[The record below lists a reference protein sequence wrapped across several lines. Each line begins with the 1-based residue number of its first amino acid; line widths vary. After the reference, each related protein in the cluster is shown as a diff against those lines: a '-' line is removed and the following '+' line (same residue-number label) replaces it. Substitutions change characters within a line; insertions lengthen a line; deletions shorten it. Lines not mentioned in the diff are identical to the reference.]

1 MLWDIYDDERMGG
14 DCHRHRVHFP
24 ASTHHNGD
32 DGDGGHKVVPV
43 DLCPLDADQDLGAG
57 QVEDGHF
64 LVQTPSSGLDGRCRD
79 LSRAAWCPQVTFT
92 CA

>member
-1 MLWDIYDDERMGG
+1 MMTRGWGETVTDT
-14 DCHRHRVHFP
+14 RVHFP

-64 LVQTPSSGLDGRCRD
+64 LVQTPS
-79 LSRAAWCPQVTFT
+79 
-92 CA
+92 

>member
-1 MLWDIYDDERMGG
+1 MYADFLVSGAGTVIIVPGPVLWDIYDDERMGG
-14 DCHRHRVHFP
+14 DCHRHRAHFP

-64 LVQTPSSGLDGRCRD
+64 LVQTPSS
-79 LSRAAWCPQVTFT
+79 
-92 CA
+92 